1 MKPSTSSRKISL
13 ARLLLLL
20 ESLVILIFFAI
31 FLYQYLSARRIDPI
45 YANSYYPTVAEYLV
59 GSLVIAL
66 ASAALVDRLENQN
79 QASS

>member
-1 MKPSTSSRKISL
+1 MNPSTSSRKISL